1 MAKKL
6 PNRQSNAGTDVPG
19 LTPSARILLVQLA
32 VTTQQL
38 RVLANQLNA
47 NDPLRSALTGSIR
60 ALELLL
66 SGGVTGSAPAAQPT
80 IRGMPTVASL
90 MARIAS
96 LHRLLTNLTRVDPS
110 AARRLAPTLHLLHA
124 LLVALLRAD
133 RHDALARPIAPGLPT
148 PPTLVPFQATAAVAF
163 APQSVEEPVAD
174 TNDASAALLP
184 ATVLRPA
191 TSGPASGSPP
201 STAPASGAVVTAAG
215 HGLAHKLS
223 SSRLALE
230 FLPWQSALVAGRL
243 ERPG

>member
-1 MAKKL
+1 M
-6 PNRQSNAGTDVPG
+6 
-19 LTPSARILLVQLA
+19 QLA

-38 RVLANQLNA
+38 LVLANQLHA
-47 NDPLRSALTGSIR
+47 NDPLRPALTGSIR
-60 ALELLL
+60 GLWLLL

-110 AARRLAPTLHLLHA
+110 AARRLAPTLYVLHA
-124 LLVALLRAD
+124 LLDALLRGH

-163 APQSVEEPVAD
+163 APQSVEESAAD
-174 TNDASAALLP
+174 TDDASAEAGPRTSGVHSTTILTHEPPAALRP
-184 ATVLRPA
+184 APVLRPA
-191 TSGPASGSPP
+191 TSGPASGAPP
-201 STAPASGAVVTAAG
+201 STAPATGAVVTAAG
-215 HGLAHKLS
+215 LGLAPKLS

-230 FLPWQSALVAGRL
+230 FLHWQSAFVAGRL
-243 ERPG
+243 ERPD